1 MEIDEVIKKL
11 EKFIKA
17 QCGRNSVYAERKG
30 VSRQYLNAVLNKN
43 KPPSDAMLA
52 DLGLKKKTV
61 SVTTFVSNKF

>member
-11 EKFIKA
+11 NEFIEA

-30 VSRQYLNAVLNKN
+30 VSRQYLNAVLNKK

-52 DLGLKKKTV
+52 DIFLKKKTV